1 VSDSVF
7 LAQRGTPSV
16 CVGTEAL
23 MGSVGKGMAR
33 ALGYPEFP
41 GVIIPKSLGAAARY
55 YPLETKIKWAAHVTP
70 AIVKALTGKT

>member
-1 VSDSVF
+1 MSDSIF
-7 LAQRGTPSV
+7 LEQRGVPSV

-41 GVIIPKSLGAAARY
+41 GAIIPKSAGSAARY
-55 YPLETKIKWAAHVTP
+55 YTAETKIKWANLVTP
-70 AIVKALTGKT
+70 QIADLLVKK